1 MEVCIARQPIF
12 SVYKKLY
19 AYELLFRG
27 DHDDECSEELA
38 GDKATTSL
46 LSSTFLTEGIE
57 KISEAKPCF
66 VNFTEKLLL
75 QKIAVAF
82 PQNRLVVEILED
94 VEPTPEIIAACTELK
109 EMGYQLAL
117 DDFLY
122 HPRFDPLLEL
132 VDIVKIDFVQSPV
145 DSVYKILHKLSRFE
159 HLKLLAE
166 KVESYDEFEKAA
178 KLGFHYF
185 QGFFF
190 SKPEKICIQELSSVK
205 VNLLRLLAEVT
216 KKNTTIT
223 RVGAIVSSDVALT
236 YKLLRYLNS
245 SHFYLLEK
253 VESVVR
259 AIAFLGAK
267 RFRQFVL
274 LAIISELATDK
285 PEELI
290 RLAVVRARFCELL
303 ADKNAEKRVV
313 DELFLVGLFSL
324 VDAMLDKTMTSLMQQ
339 MPLSEDVKNVLISRT
354 GPYAGTLKA
363 VEYYERG
370 ETEQCIA
377 SLSESAI
384 SRKDLGTVYLES
396 LEYGKQLLAS
406 F

>member
-1 MEVCIARQPIF
+1 MKVCIARQPIF
-12 SVYKKLY
+12 SVHKKLY

-27 DHDDECSEELA
+27 DNDECPENLA

-57 KISEAKPCF
+57 KISGTKPCF

-75 QKIAVAF
+75 QNVAAAF

-94 VEPTPEIIAACTELK
+94 VEPTPHIIAACKELK
-109 EMGYQLAL
+109 KQGYLLAL

-122 HPRFDPLLEL
+122 YPRFDPLLSI
-132 VDIVKIDFVQSPV
+132 VDIVKIDFIQSPV
-145 DSVYKILHKLSRFE
+145 DSLHLLLHKLSRFD

-166 KVESYDEFEKAA
+166 KVESYEEFEKAV
-178 KLGFHYF
+178 KMGFHYF

-216 KKNTTIT
+216 KKKTTIA
-223 RVGAIVSSDVALT
+223 RVEAIVSSDVALT

-245 SHFYLLEK
+245 AHFYLLEK
-253 VESVVR
+253 VESVAR
-259 AIAFLGAK
+259 AVTFLGAK
-267 RFRQFVL
+267 RFRRFVL

-285 PEELI
+285 PEELV

-303 ADKNAEKRVV
+303 ADENAVKKVA

-324 VDAMLDKTMTSLMQQ
+324 VDAMLDKTMASLMQQ
-339 MPLSEDVKNVLISRT
+339 MPLSEDVKNGLILRI
-354 GPYAGTLKA
+354 GPYALILEA

-370 ETEQCIA
+370 ETALCVT
-377 SLSESAI
+377 SLEESGI
-384 SRKDLGTVYLES
+384 SAKDLGAIYIES
-396 LEYGKQLLAS
+396 LKYGERLLAS